1 MAKPPGSWRARVA
14 FWAVEPS
21 GFGSVDAGERALPRL
36 VAILSLLLGIAAPAQ
51 PLPATRERIER
62 RVVLFGNPAEPTPE
76 LRISSGIA
84 TLLLF
89 DAPLDRDAVELEGR
103 SRFRFV
109 EVGERALVLEPSVE
123 LGQGERLMLRVRYSD
138 GAAPMQGTF
147 ALVSNPSEVDARV
160 EVFRRRDSIELLQ
173 VELADVRSQLASKDA
188 ALNALHAR
196 CEASGP
202 AGLVIAGLLDI
213 DGVRGHRIK
222 RADSTK
228 RAGGLELEDGMALH
242 AASWSVVSIFVRN
255 DGPEPWTATTARV
268 SSLSSGERVD
278 VMAVRMKQPAIA
290 PGESGLVVIETKAPS
305 ERAGEIFRLEVG
317 EMGERGRR
325 LSLKVVFKVRS
336 N

>member
-14 FWAVEPS
+14 FWAVEGS

-62 RVVLFGNPAEPTPE
+62 RVVLSGNPAEAVLE
-76 LRISSGIA
+76 LRVAPGVA
-84 TLLLF
+84 TVLLF
-89 DAPLDRDAVELEGR
+89 DAPLERGGMELEGR
-103 SRFRFV
+103 ARFRFV
-109 EVGERALVLEPSVE
+109 EVGERTLLLEPSVE
-123 LGQGERLMLRVRYSD
+123 LGQGERLILRVRYSD
-138 GAAPMQGTF
+138 GASPAQGAF
-147 ALVSNPSEVDARV
+147 ALVSTASEVDSRV

-173 VELADVRSQLASKDA
+173 VELAEVRSQLASKDA

-196 CEASGP
+196 CAASGP

-213 DGVRGHRIK
+213 DGVRGHRVK
-222 RADSTK
+222 RVDATN
-228 RAGGLELEDGMALH
+228 RAGGLALEDGLALH
-242 AASWSVVSIFVRN
+242 AASWSVVSILVRN
-255 DGPEPWTATTARV
+255 DGPEPWTATTARL

-278 VMAVRMKQPAIA
+278 VVAVRTKGSAIA
-290 PGESGLVVIETKAPS
+290 PGESGLVVIETKAPP

-317 EMGERGRR
+317 EEGEKGRR
-325 LSLKVVFKVRS
+325 LSLKVAFKVRS

>member
-1 MAKPPGSWRARVA
+1 M
-14 FWAVEPS
+14 EPS

-62 RVVLFGNPAEPTPE
+62 RVVLSGNPAEAAPE
-76 LRISSGIA
+76 VRISSGIA

-103 SRFRFV
+103 ARFRFV
-109 EVGERALVLEPSVE
+109 EVGERALVLEPSVD
-123 LGQGERLMLRVRYSD
+123 LGQGERLTLRVRYSD
-138 GAAPMQGTF
+138 GAAPLQGAF
-147 ALVSNPSEVDARV
+147 ALVSDPSEVDARV

-213 DGVRGHRIK
+213 DGVRGHRIE
-222 RADSTK
+222 RTDATK
-228 RAGGLELEDGMALH
+228 RAGGLALEDGLALH

-255 DGPEPWTATTARV
+255 DGTEPWTATSARL

-278 VMAVRMKQPAIA
+278 VMAVRTKGPAIA
-290 PGESGLVVIETKAPS
+290 PGESGLVVIETKAPP

-317 EMGERGRR
+317 EGSEKGRR